1 VTTPTIQRR
10 NSRRSAAQTSS
21 SRLPGPV
28 RERRPALAALAVL
41 LILGGAL
48 ASGLIALRSGERS
61 DYLVLRS
68 GVQAGER
75 IGATDLGVARIA
87 GTGASAIPATQRA
100 RVIGQYARTRLFT
113 GTLLTPA
120 MLSAGSLVPS
130 NAAVVG
136 LMLSPERRPAGG
148 LARGDIV
155 AVYTVPRPDEGGGE
169 ATTLLSAV
177 EVVEVANV
185 RTGGSTA
192 SLAVSVLVP
201 SGQAQELTLRSTLN
215 QLAVARLAPGTH
227 PLVSQA
233 DTG

>member
-1 VTTPTIQRR
+1 VTTPTIH
-10 NSRRSAAQTSS
+10 SRAAGRAPAQPT

-48 ASGLIALRSGERS
+48 ASGLIALRSGERA

-100 RVIGQYARTRLFT
+100 QVVGRYARARLFS

-120 MLSAGSLVPS
+120 MLSTGSLVPPG
-130 NAAVVG
+130 AAVVG
-136 LMLSPERRPAGG
+136 LVLSPARRPAGG
-148 LARGDIV
+148 LDRGDIV
-155 AVYTVPRPDEGGGE
+155 SVYTVPKADDGGGE
-169 ATTLLSAV
+169 ATRLLTAV
-177 EVVEVANV
+177 EVVEVDDV
-185 RTGGSTA
+185 RTEGGS

-201 SGQAQELTLRSTLN
+201 VADAQELTLRSSLD
-215 QLAVARLAPGTH
+215 QLAVAKLSPGTS
-227 PLVSQA
+227 PLVAQ
-233 DTG
+233 GR

>member
-1 VTTPTIQRR
+1 VTTPTIHSRTARR
-10 NSRRSAAQTSS
+10 APAQQT

-48 ASGLIALRSGERS
+48 ASGLIALRSGERA

-87 GTGASAIPATQRA
+87 GTGASAIPAAQRSQVVGRFARA
-100 RVIGQYARTRLFT
+100 RLFS
-113 GTLLTPA
+113 GTLLTPE
-120 MLSAGSLVPS
+120 MLSSHSLVPS

-136 LMLSPERRPAGG
+136 LVLSPERRPAGG

-155 AVYTVPRPDEGGGE
+155 AVYTVPRPDDGGGD

-177 EVVEVANV
+177 EVVEVDDV
-185 RTGGSTA
+185 RTGDSSS

-201 SGQAQELTLRSTLN
+201 QAQAQELTLRSTLN
-215 QLAVARLAPGTH
+215 QLAVAKLAPGTR

>member
-1 VTTPTIQRR
+1 VTTPTTQHRTARR
-10 NSRRSAAQTSS
+10 AAAQPP

-68 GVQAGER
+68 SVAPGER

-87 GTGASAIPATQRA
+87 GTGASAIPADQRA
-100 RVIGQYARTRLFT
+100 RVIGQFARAHLFT

-120 MLSAGSLVPS
+120 MLSGQSLIPS

-136 LMLSPERRPAGG
+136 LVLSPERRPAGG
-148 LARGDIV
+148 LSRGDIV
-155 AVYTVPRPDEGGGE
+155 AVYTVPPPDAGDGQ
-169 ATTLLSAV
+169 AATLLSAV
-177 EVVEVANV
+177 EVVEVADV

-201 SGQAQELTLRSTLN
+201 ASEAQAVTLQSTLN
-215 QLAVARLAPGTH
+215 QLAVAKLAPGTR
-227 PLVSQA
+227 PLISQA
-233 DTG
+233 DAR

>member
-1 VTTPTIQRR
+1 MTTPTIH
-10 NSRRSAAQTSS
+10 SRTARGSAAQKSP

-48 ASGLIALRSGERS
+48 ASGLIALRSGERA
-61 DYLVLRS
+61 DYLVLR
-68 GVQAGER
+68 ADLAPGER
-75 IGATDLGVARIA
+75 ISASDLGVARIA
-87 GTGASAIPATQRA
+87 GTGASAIPADQRG
-100 RVIGQYARTRLFT
+100 RVIGQFARARLFS
-113 GTLLTPA
+113 GTLLAPD
-120 MLSAGSLVPS
+120 MLSTRSLVPS

-136 LMLSPERRPAGG
+136 LVLSPERRPAGA

-177 EVVEVANV
+177 EVVEVADV

-192 SLAVSVLVP
+192 ALAVSVLVP
-201 SGQAQELTLRSTLN
+201 SGQAQELTLRSSLN
-215 QLAVARLAPGTH
+215 QLAVAKLAPGTH